1 MISAA
6 ATIEFTESY
15 EDLSDEQ
22 AFRFRFY
29 CERCDSDYASDP
41 QPCPRDQSNALLGT
55 VGQILREAT
64 DSDCEPATD
73 AVLVERES
81 ALRAAA
87 TQVGEHFHQCPQCGE
102 WICDRCWNRSLLLC
116 EKCAPSGIEQAARW

>member
-1 MISAA
+1 MISAEA
-6 ATIEFTESY
+6 SIEFTDSY
-15 EDLSDEQ
+15 EDLSDDQ

-41 QPCPRDQSNALLGT
+41 QPRRRDEGNLFLDGVAK
-55 VGQILREAT
+55 ILREAT
-64 DSDCEPATD
+64 DNGCEPETD

-87 TQVGEHFHQCPQCGE
+87 TQVQEHFHQCPQCGE

-116 EKCAPSGIEQAARW
+116 EKCAPSGVEQVASW

>member
-1 MISAA
+1 MTVAA
-6 ATIEFTESY
+6 AMEFTESY
-15 EDLSDEQ
+15 EDLSDKQ

-29 CERCDSDYASDP
+29 CERCDSDYVSDP
-41 QPCPRDQSNALLGT
+41 QPCMRDEGNVFLDSVAK
-55 VGQILREAT
+55 ILREAT
-64 DSDCEPATD
+64 DSGCESASHEI
-73 AVLVERES
+73 LLERES

-116 EKCAPSGIEQAARW
+116 EKCAPSGIEQAASW